1 MTEEYENNKNSI
13 LENAGRRKAVKTIV
27 GGVTAVA
34 AYNLLPAR
42 WGVPVIES
50 VFLPAHAQT
59 SGEAGDE
66 LLASYTTPGSYSFTV
81 PAGVTSIQVRM
92 SGGGGGGGGATG
104 GTGGTGGSGELIE
117 ETLTVTPGE
126 SLAIVVGAGGTG
138 GGGYE
143 PIPNSIEYGPGGY
156 GGGGGQLSSVGATL
170 ISSGGGGGG
179 GEGPGTATNGADGEG
194 PNGGTGGTGGAPASS
209 GGDAGAGGGAA
220 GGAGATSASDYDTNG
235 GNDGSDGADGF
246 VYLSL

>member
-1 MTEEYENNKNSI
+1 MTEECKNNKNSI

-59 SGEAGDE
+59 SGEVPE
-66 LLASYTTPGSYSFTV
+66 VILASYTTPGSYSFTV
-81 PAGVTSIQVRM
+81 PAGVTSIKVRM
-92 SGGGGGGGGATG
+92 SGGGGGGGGSYL

-117 ETLTVTPGE
+117 TTLTVTPGE

-138 GGGYE
+138 GGAYDG
-143 PIPNSIEYGPGGY
+143 SGGY
-156 GGGGGQLSSVGATL
+156 GGGGGEVSSVGATL

-179 GEGPGTATNGADGEG
+179 GEGSQITSPTDGQNGQG
-194 PNGGTGGTGGAPASS
+194 PNGGTGGTGGAPPSS

-220 GGAGATSASDYDTNG
+220 GGAGAAGSY
-235 GNDGSDGADGF
+235 NDGSDGADGF